1 MSCSVVVGTGAS
13 TRSRE
18 SLTSGVQ
25 KKGMEQQTALLVE
38 GAVKVEASDLQQR
51 PQCVDLEPRNRQKAW
66 RFPSPWEIGRG
77 YEQRQQEPGSS
88 HGTRKAS
95 ENLHRSRY
103 VKVQETE
110 SGLHSSCTRKSAPNS
125 HMTEKVKNPWKSE
138 R

>member
-25 KKGMEQQTALLVE
+25 KEGLDQQTALLVE
-38 GAVKVEASDLQQR
+38 GAVKVKVEATDLQQL
-51 PQCVDLEPRNRQKAW
+51 PQCMDLEPRNREKAR
-66 RFPSPWEIGRG
+66 RFPPPWEIRRG

-95 ENLHRSRY
+95 ENLHVDR
-103 VKVQETE
+103 Q
-110 SGLHSSCTRKSAPNS
+110 LLN
-125 HMTEKVKNPWKSE
+125 M
-138 R
+138 